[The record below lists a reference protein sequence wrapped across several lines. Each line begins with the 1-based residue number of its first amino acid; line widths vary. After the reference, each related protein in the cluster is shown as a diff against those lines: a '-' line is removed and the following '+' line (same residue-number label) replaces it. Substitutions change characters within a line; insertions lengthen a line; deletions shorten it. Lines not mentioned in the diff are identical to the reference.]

1 MVRLTRSL
9 IIVSVLSILVLAGC
23 ELGEKGKDKTQVLAQ
38 WDGGTIT
45 EKVFNER
52 LDQIPQF
59 YRPRGGF
66 TVEQKQKYLD
76 DYAIEEIFYIEAL
89 SKGMENTES
98 AREFYRQNAERV
110 ILDKYYQEQIKDKI
124 KPTNAELM
132 AFYEAHKDDFYKKS
146 PTATLLYIETKT
158 KDNADKAYQELVA
171 GKDFIE
177 VMNEYSTNENIKK
190 KGGKITNIRKGGY
203 IPNIGRSEELD
214 SLIFAAEVDDV
225 IPPVELNN
233 AFHVVKIADK
243 DMSTIRPYEEVEKDV
258 SNRYASEKEQA
269 LLKEIQDKLF
279 KKYNISIDTLAVD
292 EINFEEADSSDTAGS
307 IVLIASSDPELVY
320 TAKDFAHEVSMF
332 PMERK
337 QLLHEGNAKVD
348 FINEKAKNSVMYRD
362 AIKQGYEK
370 HPEIADE
377 LRRAKMI
384 GALREYYKQFVVDA
398 AEVSEEDIVKV
409 YEADKEKRY
418 VNKPH
423 VKVQEFACEN
433 QVTADFLLF
442 KAKEAQTDEELN
454 ELVQEYCI
462 KTKNDGLIG
471 PIYEGGIIPG
481 VGKDDRYLGKVFSVP
496 EGSFSDVFEDVKGNW
511 VFFKVVEFTPK
522 SYRNIDDVRNEIETN
537 LMRKAQKDLFENL
550 KTEIRQKYNLVV
562 YADRLEEKLPVD
574 SLFTLAEGSMTQKNY
589 ARAIYY
595 YDKVIEEYQNGQDD
609 YKAKFM
615 KGFIYSEYLKN
626 DGKAIEMFEEVLA
639 YPREGVAT
647 DTTLHPSARYMLKAL
662 TGEEDILEKIN
673 QQSEQMNI
681 DK

>member
-1 MVRLTRSL
+1 MIRLTRSL
-9 IIVSVLSILVLAGC
+9 IIVSIISILVLAGC
-23 ELGEKGKDKTQVLAQ
+23 ELGEKQKDKSQVLAQ

-45 EKVFNER
+45 EKVFNAR

-76 DYAIEEIFYIEAL
+76 DYSIEEIFYIEAL
-89 SKGMENTES
+89 SKGMENTQS
-98 AREFYRQNAERV
+98 ALEFYRQNAERV

-124 KPTNAELM
+124 KPTDAELM
-132 AFYEAHKDDFYKKS
+132 AYYEAHKDDFYKKS

-158 KDNADKAYQELVA
+158 KENADAAYQELVS
-171 GKDFIE
+171 GKDFVE
-177 VMNEYSTNENIKK
+177 VMNVYTTNENLKK
-190 KGGKITNIRKGGY
+190 KGGLITNIRKGGY

-214 SLIFAAEVDDV
+214 SLIFVAEVNDI
-225 IPPVELNN
+225 IPPIQFNDAYHIVQVTDL
-233 AFHVVKIADK
+233 
-243 DMSTIRPYEEVEKDV
+243 DMSTIRPYDEVEKDV
-258 SNRYASEKEQA
+258 GSRYASEKEQELRA
-269 LLKEIQDKLF
+269 QILDKLF
-279 KKYNISIDTLAVD
+279 LKYAISIDTLAVK

-307 IVLIASSDPELVY
+307 IVLIASSVPELVY

-337 QLLHEGNAKVD
+337 QLLQEANGKID
-348 FINEKAKNSVMYRD
+348 FVNEKANNNVLYHD
-362 AIKQGYEK
+362 AIKKGYEN

-384 GALREYYKQFVVDA
+384 GTLREYYKQFVVDA
-398 AEVSEEDIVKV
+398 AVVPEEEIVKA

-433 QVTADFLLF
+433 QVTADFVLF

-454 ELVQEYCI
+454 GLIKEYCVR
-462 KTKNDGLIG
+462 TNNDGMIG
-471 PIYEGGIIPG
+471 PIYEGGMIPG
-481 VGKDDRYLGKVFSVP
+481 VGKDDTYLEKVFSVP
-496 EGSFSDVFEDVKGNW
+496 EGSFSDVFEDAKGNW

-522 SYRNIDDVRNEIETN
+522 SYRSIDDVRAELETN
-537 LMRKAQKDLFENL
+537 LMRKAQQDLFEKL
-550 KTEIRQKYNLVV
+550 KTEMRQKYNLVV
-562 YADRLEEKLPVD
+562 YPERLEEKLPVD
-574 SLFTLAEGSMTQKNY
+574 SLFTLAEESMTQKNY
-589 ARAIYY
+589 ARANYY
-595 YDKVIEEYQNGQDD
+595 YDKVIEDYQNGQDD

-626 DGKAIEMFEEVLA
+626 DAKAIEMFTEVLT
-639 YPREGVAT
+639 YPKEGTET

-673 QQSEQMNI
+673 QQSEQMNT

>member
-1 MVRLTRSL
+1 MIRLTRSL
-9 IIVSVLSILVLAGC
+9 IIVSILSILILAGC
-23 ELGEKGKDKTQVLAQ
+23 ELGEKQKDKSQVLAQ

-45 EKVFNER
+45 EKVFNAR

-76 DYAIEEIFYIEAL
+76 DYSIEEIFYIEAL
-89 SKGMENTES
+89 SKGMENTQS
-98 AREFYRQNAERV
+98 AQEFYRQNAERV

-124 KPTNAELM
+124 KPTDAELK
-132 AFYEAHKDDFYKKS
+132 AYYEAHKDDFYKKS

-158 KDNADKAYQELVA
+158 KENADAAYQELVS
-171 GKDFIE
+171 GKDFVE
-177 VMNEYSTNENIKK
+177 VMNVYTTNENLKK
-190 KGGKITNIRKGGY
+190 KGGLITNIRKGGY

-214 SLIFAAEVDDV
+214 SLIFVAEVNDI
-225 IPPVELNN
+225 IPPIQFND
-233 AFHVVKIADK
+233 AYHIVKVTDL
-243 DMSTIRPYEEVEKDV
+243 DMSTIRPYDEVEKDV
-258 SNRYASEKEQA
+258 SSRYASEKEQELRA
-269 LLKEIQDKLF
+269 KILDKLF
-279 KKYNISIDTLAVD
+279 LKYAISIDTLAVK
-292 EINFEEADSSDTAGS
+292 EVNFAEADTSDTAGS
-307 IVLIASSDPELVY
+307 VVLIASSDPELVY

-337 QLLHEGNAKVD
+337 QLIQEGNGKID
-348 FINEKAKNSVMYRD
+348 FVNEKVNNNVLYHD
-362 AIKQGYEK
+362 AIKKGYEN

-398 AEVSEEDIVKV
+398 AVVPEEEIVKA

-433 QVTADFLLF
+433 QVTADFVLF

-454 ELVQEYCI
+454 GLIKEYCV
-462 KTKNDGLIG
+462 KTKNNGVIG
-471 PIYEGGIIPG
+471 PIYEGGMIPG
-481 VGKDDRYLGKVFSVP
+481 VGKDETYLEKVFSVP
-496 EGSFSDVFEDVKGNW
+496 EGSFSDVFEDAKGNW

-522 SYRNIDDVRNEIETN
+522 SYRSIDDVRAEIETN
-537 LMRKAQKDLFENL
+537 LTRKTQQDLFEKL
-550 KTEIRQKYNLVV
+550 KTEMRQKYNLVV
-562 YADRLEEKLPVD
+562 YPERLEEKLPVD
-574 SLFTLAEGSMTQKNY
+574 SLFTLAEESMTQKNY
-589 ARAIYY
+589 ARANYY
-595 YDKVIEEYQNGQDD
+595 YDKVIEDYQNGQDD

-626 DGKAIEMFEEVLA
+626 DAKAIEMFTEVLT
-639 YPREGVAT
+639 YPKEGAET

-673 QQSEQMNI
+673 QQSEQMNT

>member
-9 IIVSVLSILVLAGC
+9 VIVSVLSILVLAGC
-23 ELGEKGKDKTQVLAQ
+23 ELGEKEKDKTQVLAQ

-45 EKVFNER
+45 LKVFNER

-76 DYAIEEIFYIEAL
+76 DYSIEEIFYIEAL
-89 SKGMENTES
+89 SKGMENAES
-98 AREFYRQNAERV
+98 VREFYRQNAERV
-110 ILDKYYQEQIKDKI
+110 ILDKYYKEQIKDKV
-124 KPTNAELM
+124 KPTDAELM

-158 KDNADKAYQELVA
+158 KENAGKAYQELV
-171 GKDFIE
+171 GGREFVE
-177 VMNEYSTNENIKK
+177 VMNEYSTNENLKK
-190 KGGKITNIRKGGY
+190 KGGLITNIRMGGY

-214 SLIFAAEVDDV
+214 SLIFAAEADDI
-225 IPPVELNN
+225 IPPVELND
-233 AFHVVKIADK
+233 AFHIVKIAEK
-243 DMSTIRPYEEVEKDV
+243 DMRTIRPYEEVEKDV
-258 SNRYASEKEQA
+258 SSRYMSEKEQA
-269 LLKEIQDKLF
+269 LQKEIQDKLF
-279 KKYNISIDTLAVD
+279 NKYNISIDTLAVE
-292 EINFEEADSSDTAGS
+292 EINFEEADSLDTAGS
-307 IVLIASSDPELVY
+307 IVLIASSDPELRY

-348 FINEKAKNSVMYRD
+348 FINAKASNNVMYHN
-362 AIKQGYEK
+362 AIKKGYEN

-384 GALREYYKQFVVDA
+384 GAIREYYKQFVVDA
-398 AEVSEEDIVKV
+398 AVVSEEDIVQA

-423 VKVQEFACEN
+423 VKVQEFVCEN
-433 QVTADFLLF
+433 QVTADFVLF
-442 KAKEAQTDEELN
+442 KAKEVQTDEELN

-462 KTKNDGLIG
+462 KINNDGMIG

-481 VGKDDRYLGKVFSVP
+481 VGKDDRYLEKIFSVP

-522 SYRNIDDVRNEIETN
+522 SYRNIDDVRNELETN
-537 LMRKAQKDLFENL
+537 LMRKAQKDLFDTLRAEM
-550 KTEIRQKYNLVV
+550 RQKYSLVV

-574 SLFTLAEGSMTQKNY
+574 SLLTLAEESMTQKNY

-595 YDKVIEEYQNGQDD
+595 YDKVIDEYQNGQDD

-626 DGKAIEMFEEVLA
+626 DGKAIEMFEEVLT

-662 TGEEDILEKIN
+662 SGDEDILEKIN
-673 QQSEQMNI
+673 QQSEQMNTN
-681 DK
+681 

>member
-1 MVRLTRSL
+1 MIRITRSL
-9 IIVSVLSILVLAGC
+9 IIVSILSILVLAGC
-23 ELGEKGKDKTQVLAQ
+23 ELGEKQKDKSQVLAQ

-45 EKVFNER
+45 EKVFNAR

-76 DYAIEEIFYIEAL
+76 DYSIEEIFYIEAL
-89 SKGMENTES
+89 SKGVENTQS

-124 KPTNAELM
+124 KPTDAELK
-132 AFYEAHKDDFYKKS
+132 AYYEAHKDDFYKKS

-158 KDNADKAYQELVA
+158 KENADAAYNELVS
-171 GKDFIE
+171 GKDFEE
-177 VMNEYSTNENIKK
+177 VMNTYSTNENITK

-214 SLIFAAEVDDV
+214 SLIFVAEVNDI
-225 IPPVELNN
+225 IPPIQFNDAYHLVQVTDL
-233 AFHVVKIADK
+233 
-243 DMSTIRPYEEVEKDV
+243 DMSTIRPYDEVEKDV
-258 SNRYASEKEQA
+258 SSRYASGKEQE
-269 LLKEIQDKLF
+269 LRTKILDKLF
-279 KKYNISIDTLAVD
+279 LKYNISIDTLAVK
-292 EINFEEADSSDTAGS
+292 EINFEEADTSDTAGS
-307 IVLIASSDPELVY
+307 VILIASSDPELVY

-337 QLLHEGNAKVD
+337 QLLHEANGKID
-348 FINEKAKNSVMYRD
+348 FINEKASNNVLYHD
-362 AIKQGYEK
+362 AIKKGYEN

-398 AEVSEEDIVKV
+398 AVVPEEEIVKA

-423 VKVQEFACEN
+423 VKIQEFACEN

-442 KAKEAQTDEELN
+442 KAKEAKTDKELN
-454 ELVQEYCI
+454 GLIKEYCV
-462 KTKNDGLIG
+462 KTNNDGVIG
-471 PIYEGGIIPG
+471 PIYEGGMIPG
-481 VGKDDRYLGKVFSVP
+481 VGKDDTYLEKVFSVP
-496 EGSFSDVFEDVKGNW
+496 EGSFSGVFEDAKGNW

-522 SYRNIDDVRNEIETN
+522 SYRSIDDVRAELETN
-537 LMRKAQKDLFENL
+537 LMRKTQQDLFENL
-550 KTEIRQKYNLVV
+550 KTEMRQKYNLVV
-562 YADRLEEKLPVD
+562 YPERLEEKLPVD
-574 SLFTLAEGSMTQKNY
+574 SLFTLAEEAMTQKNY
-589 ARAIYY
+589 ARANYY
-595 YDKVIEEYQNGQDD
+595 YDKVIEDYQNGQDD

-626 DGKAIEMFEEVLA
+626 DAKAIEMFTEVLT
-639 YPREGVAT
+639 YPKVGTET

-673 QQSEQMNI
+673 QQSEQMNT

>member
-9 IIVSVLSILVLAGC
+9 VIASVLSILVLAGC
-23 ELGEKGKDKTQVLAQ
+23 ELGEKEKDKTKVLAQ

-45 EKVFNER
+45 VKVLNER
-52 LDQIPQF
+52 IDLIPQF

-89 SKGMENTES
+89 SKGMGNTQS
-98 AREFYRQNAERV
+98 AQEFYRQNAERV
-110 ILDKYYQEQIKDKI
+110 ILDKYYREQIKDKI
-124 KPTNAELM
+124 KPTDAELM

-171 GKDFIE
+171 GKDFVE
-177 VMNEYSTNENIKK
+177 VMNEYSTNENLKK
-190 KGGKITNIRKGGY
+190 KGGRITNIRKGGY

-214 SLIFAAEVDDV
+214 SLIFAAEVDDI
-225 IPPVELNN
+225 IPPVELND
-233 AFHVVKIADK
+233 AFHIVKIEEV
-243 DMSTIRPYEEVEKDV
+243 DMRTIRPYEEVGKDV
-258 SNRYASEKEQA
+258 SSRYASEKEQV
-269 LLKEIQDKLF
+269 LRKEILNKLF
-279 KKYNISIDTLAVD
+279 KKYNISIDTLAVE
-292 EINFEEADSSDTAGS
+292 EINFEEADTSATDGS

-337 QLLHEGNAKVD
+337 QLLQEANGRID
-348 FINEKAKNSVMYRD
+348 FVNEKANNNLLYHD
-362 AIKQGYEK
+362 AIKKGYEN

-398 AEVSEEDIVKV
+398 AVVPEEDIVKA
-409 YEADKEKRY
+409 YEADKEQRY

-423 VKVQEFACEN
+423 VKVQEFVCEN
-433 QVTADFLLF
+433 QVTGDFVLF

-454 ELVQEYCI
+454 GLVQEYCVR
-462 KTKNDGLIG
+462 KTNDGVIG

-481 VGKDDRYLGKVFSVP
+481 VGKDDQYLEKVFSVP
-496 EGSFSDVFEDVKGNW
+496 EGSFSDVFEDAKGNW
-511 VFFKVVEFTPK
+511 VFFKVAEFTPK
-522 SYRNIDDVRNEIETN
+522 SYRSIDDVRAELETN
-537 LMRKAQKDLFENL
+537 LMRKAQQDLFEKL
-550 KTEIRQKYNLVV
+550 KTEMCQKYNLVV
-562 YADRLEEKLPVD
+562 YPDRLEEKLPVD
-574 SLFTLAEGSMTQKNY
+574 SLFTLAEESMTQKNY
-589 ARAIYY
+589 ARANYY
-595 YDKVIEEYQNGQDD
+595 YDKVIEDYQNGQDD

-626 DGKAIEMFEEVLA
+626 DGKAIEMFKEVIA
-639 YPREGVAT
+639 YPREGVRT

-662 TGEEDILEKIN
+662 SGEEDILEKIN
-673 QQSEQMNI
+673 QQSEQMNT

>member
-9 IIVSVLSILVLAGC
+9 VIVSVLSILVLAGC
-23 ELGEKGKDKTQVLAQ
+23 ELGEKEKDKTQVLAK
-38 WDGGTIT
+38 WDEGVIT
-45 EKVFNER
+45 EKVFTER

-66 TVEQKQKYLD
+66 TIEQKQKYLD
-76 DYAIEEIFYIEAL
+76 DYAIEEIFYIEAVD
-89 SKGMENTES
+89 KGMENTES
-98 AREFYRQNAERV
+98 AQEFYRQNAERV

-124 KPTNAELM
+124 KPTDAELM

-146 PTATLLYIETKT
+146 PTATVLYIETKT

-171 GKDFIE
+171 GKDFVE
-177 VMNEYSTNENIKK
+177 VMNVYSVNENLKK
-190 KGGKITNIRKGGY
+190 KGGEITNIRKGGY
-203 IPNIGRSEELD
+203 IPNIGKSEELD
-214 SLIFAAEVDDV
+214 SLIFIAEVDDV
-225 IPPVELNN
+225 IPPVELND
-233 AFHVVKIADK
+233 AFHIVKISAK
-243 DMSTIRPYEEVEKDV
+243 DMSTIRPYIEVEKDV
-258 SNRYASEKEQA
+258 SGRYTGEKEQE
-269 LLKEIQDKLF
+269 LRKEIQYKLF
-279 KKYNISIDTLAVD
+279 KKYNISIDTLAF
-292 EINFEEADSSDTAGS
+292 EKINFEVADSSDTEGS
-307 IVLIASSDPELVY
+307 IVLIASSDPELIY

-348 FINEKAKNSVMYRD
+348 FINEKANNNVMYHD
-362 AIKQGYEK
+362 AIKKGYEN
-370 HPEIADE
+370 HPEIADQ

-398 AEVSEEDIVKV
+398 AVVPEEEIVKS

-433 QVTADFLLF
+433 QVTADFVLF
-442 KAKEAQTDEELN
+442 KAKEAQTDDELN
-454 ELVQEYCI
+454 GLLQEYCVKI
-462 KTKNDGLIG
+462 TNDGVIG

-481 VGKDDRYLGKVFSVP
+481 VGKDDQYLEKVFSVP

-522 SYRNIDDVRNEIETN
+522 SYRDIAEVRAEIETN
-537 LMRKAQKDLFENL
+537 LMRKTQQDLFEQL
-550 KTEIRQKYNLVV
+550 KTEMRQKYNLEVF
-562 YADRLEEKLPVD
+562 ADRLEEKFPVD
-574 SLFTLAEGSMTQKNY
+574 SLFTLAEESMTQKNY

-615 KGFIYSEYLKN
+615 KGFIYSEYLTN
-626 DGKAIEMFEEVLA
+626 DAKAIEMFEEVLT
-639 YPREGVAT
+639 YPRKSVAT

-673 QQSEQMNI
+673 QQSEQMNT

>member
-1 MVRLTRSL
+1 MVRFTRSL
-9 IIVSVLSILVLAGC
+9 IIVSILSILVLAGC

-89 SKGMENTES
+89 SKGMENTQS
-98 AREFYRQNAERV
+98 AQEFYRQNAERV

-124 KPTNAELM
+124 KPTDTELTT
-132 AFYEAHKDDFYKKS
+132 FYEAHKDDFYKKS

-158 KDNADKAYQELVA
+158 KENADAAYQELVS
-171 GKDFIE
+171 GKEFVE
-177 VMNEYSTNENIKK
+177 VMNVYTTNENLKK
-190 KGGKITNIRKGGY
+190 KGGLITNIRKGGY

-214 SLIFAAEVDDV
+214 SLIFVAEINDI
-225 IPPVELNN
+225 IPPIEFND
-233 AFHVVKIADK
+233 AFHIVKVTDIDL
-243 DMSTIRPYEEVEKDV
+243 STIRPYDEVEKDV
-258 SNRYASEKEQA
+258 SSRYASEKEQT
-269 LLKEIQDKLF
+269 LRKDILNKLF
-279 KKYNISIDTLAVD
+279 NKYNVSIDTLAVKD
-292 EINFEEADSSDTAGS
+292 VNFEEADTSDIAGS

-320 TAKDFAHEVSMF
+320 TAMDFAHEVSMF

-337 QLLHEGNAKVD
+337 QLLQEANGKVD
-348 FINEKAKNSVMYRD
+348 FINEKANNNLLYHD
-362 AIKQGYEK
+362 AMKKGYEN

-398 AEVSEEDIVKV
+398 AVVPEEELVKA

-442 KAKEAQTDEELN
+442 KAKEAQTPEELN
-454 ELVQEYCI
+454 ALIKEYCV
-462 KTKNDGLIG
+462 KTANDGMIG

-481 VGKDDRYLGKVFSVP
+481 VGKDDLYLEKIFAVP

-511 VFFKVVEFTPK
+511 LFFKVIEFTPK
-522 SYRNIDDVRNEIETN
+522 SYRSIDDVRAELETN
-537 LMRKAQKDLFENL
+537 LMRKAQQDLFEKL
-550 KTEIRQKYNLVV
+550 KTEMRQKYNLVV
-562 YADRLEEKLPVD
+562 YPDRLEEKLPVD
-574 SLFTLAEGSMTQKNY
+574 SLFTIAEESMTQKNY
-589 ARAIYY
+589 ARANYY
-595 YDKVIEEYQNGQDD
+595 YDKVIEEYPNGQDD

-626 DGKAIEMFEEVLA
+626 DTKAIEMFKEVLT
-639 YPREGVAT
+639 YPREGTQT

-673 QQSEQMNI
+673 QQSKQMNT

>member
-9 IIVSVLSILVLAGC
+9 IIFSVLSILVLAGC

-171 GKDFIE
+171 GKDFVE

-307 IVLIASSDPELVY
+307 IKLIASSDPELVY

>member
-9 IIVSVLSILVLAGC
+9 VIASVLSILVLAGC
-23 ELGEKGKDKTQVLAQ
+23 ELGEKEKDKTQVLAQ

-45 EKVFNER
+45 VKVLNER
-52 LDQIPQF
+52 LDLIPQF

-89 SKGMENTES
+89 SKGMENTQS
-98 AREFYRQNAERV
+98 AQEFYRQNAERV

-124 KPTNAELM
+124 KPTDAELM

-171 GKDFIE
+171 GKDFVE
-177 VMNEYSTNENIKK
+177 VMNEYSTNENLKK
-190 KGGKITNIRKGGY
+190 KGGRITNIRKGGY

-214 SLIFAAEVDDV
+214 LLIFAADVDDI
-225 IPPVELNN
+225 IPPVELND
-233 AFHVVKIADK
+233 AFHIVKIEEV
-243 DMSTIRPYEEVEKDV
+243 DMRTIRPYEEVGKDV
-258 SNRYASEKEQA
+258 SSRYASEKEQV
-269 LLKEIQDKLF
+269 LRKEILNKLF
-279 KKYNISIDTLAVD
+279 KKYNISIDTLAVE
-292 EINFEEADSSDTAGS
+292 EINFEEADTSATDGS

-337 QLLHEGNAKVD
+337 QLLHEGNAKVG
-348 FINEKAKNSVMYRD
+348 FVNEKANNNLLYHD
-362 AIKQGYEK
+362 AIKKGYEN

-398 AEVSEEDIVKV
+398 AVVPEEDIVKA
-409 YEADKEKRY
+409 YEADKEQRY

-423 VKVQEFACEN
+423 VKVQEFVCEN
-433 QVTADFLLF
+433 QVTGDFVLF

-454 ELVQEYCI
+454 GLVQEYCVR
-462 KTKNDGLIG
+462 KTNDGVIG

-481 VGKDDRYLGKVFSVP
+481 VGKDDQYLEKVFSVP

-522 SYRNIDDVRNEIETN
+522 SYRNIDEVRNEIETN

-550 KTEIRQKYNLVV
+550 KTDIKQKYNLIV

-574 SLFTLAEGSMTQKNY
+574 SLFTLAEESMTQKNY
-589 ARAIYY
+589 ARANYY
-595 YDKVIEEYQNGQDD
+595 YDKVIEDYQNGQDD

-626 DGKAIEMFEEVLA
+626 DAKAIEMFTEVLT
-639 YPREGVAT
+639 YPKEGT
-647 DTTLHPSARYMLKAL
+647 EIDTTLHPSARYMLKAL
-662 TGEEDILEKIN
+662 SGEEDILEKIN
-673 QQSEQMNI
+673 QQSEQMNT

>member
-1 MVRLTRSL
+1 MIRLTRSL
-9 IIVSVLSILVLAGC
+9 IIVSILSILILAGC
-23 ELGEKGKDKTQVLAQ
+23 ELGEKQKDKSQILAQ

-45 EKVFNER
+45 EKIFNER

-76 DYAIEEIFYIEAL
+76 DYSIEEIFYIEAL
-89 SKGMENTES
+89 SKGMENTQS
-98 AREFYRQNAERV
+98 AQEFYRQNAERV
-110 ILDKYYQEQIKDKI
+110 ILDKYNQEQIKDKG
-124 KPTNAELM
+124 KPTDAQLM
-132 AFYEAHKDDFYKKS
+132 AYYEAHKDDFYKKS

-158 KDNADKAYQELVA
+158 KENADAAYQELVS
-171 GKDFIE
+171 GKDFVE
-177 VMNEYSTNENIKK
+177 VMNAYTTNENLKK
-190 KGGKITNIRKGGY
+190 KGGVITNIRKGGY

-214 SLIFAAEVDDV
+214 SLIFVAEVDDI
-225 IPPVELNN
+225 IPPIEFND
-233 AFHVVKIADK
+233 AFHIVKVTELDL
-243 DMSTIRPYEEVEKDV
+243 STIRPYDEVEKDV
-258 SNRYASEKEQA
+258 SSRYASEKEQELRA
-269 LLKEIQDKLF
+269 QILDKLF
-279 KKYNISIDTLAVD
+279 VKYTISIDTLAVQ
-292 EINFEEADSSDTAGS
+292 EINFEEADSSEVAGS
-307 IVLIASSDPELVY
+307 VVLIASSAPELVY

-337 QLLHEGNAKVD
+337 QLLQEAGAKVD
-348 FINEKAKNSVMYRD
+348 FIKEKANNNVLYHD
-362 AIKQGYEK
+362 AIKKGYEN

-398 AEVSEEDIVKV
+398 AVVPEEEIVKA

-454 ELVQEYCI
+454 GLIKEYCV
-462 KTKNDGLIG
+462 KTANDGMIG

-481 VGKDDRYLGKVFSVP
+481 VGKDDTYLEKIFSVP
-496 EGSFSDVFEDVKGNW
+496 EGSFSDVFGDVKGNW

-522 SYRNIDDVRNEIETN
+522 SYRSIDDVRAELETN
-537 LMRKAQKDLFENL
+537 LMRKAQQDLFEKL
-550 KTEIRQKYNLVV
+550 KTEMREKYNLVV
-562 YADRLEEKLPVD
+562 YPDRLEEKLPAD
-574 SLFTLAEGSMTQKNY
+574 SLFTLAEEAMTQKNY
-589 ARAIYY
+589 ARANYY
-595 YDKVIEEYQNGQDD
+595 YDKVIEDYANGQDD

-626 DGKAIEMFEEVLA
+626 DTKAIEMFTEVLT
-639 YPREGVAT
+639 YPIEGVVT

-673 QQSEQMNI
+673 QQSE
-681 DK
+681 

>member
-1 MVRLTRSL
+1 MIRLTRSL
-9 IIVSVLSILVLAGC
+9 IIVSILSILILAGC
-23 ELGEKGKDKTQVLAQ
+23 ELGEKQKDKSQILAQ

-45 EKVFNER
+45 EKIFNER

-76 DYAIEEIFYIEAL
+76 DYSIEEIFYIEAL
-89 SKGMENTES
+89 SKGMENTQS
-98 AREFYRQNAERV
+98 AQEFYRQNAERV

-124 KPTNAELM
+124 KPTDTELTT
-132 AFYEAHKDDFYKKS
+132 FYEAHKDDFYKKS

-158 KDNADKAYQELVA
+158 KENADAAYQELVS
-171 GKDFIE
+171 GKEFVE
-177 VMNEYSTNENIKK
+177 VMNVYTTNENLKK
-190 KGGKITNIRKGGY
+190 KGGLITNIRKGGY

-214 SLIFAAEVDDV
+214 SLIFVAEINDI
-225 IPPVELNN
+225 IPPIEFND
-233 AFHVVKIADK
+233 AFHIVKVTDIDL
-243 DMSTIRPYEEVEKDV
+243 STIRPYDEVEKDV
-258 SNRYASEKEQA
+258 SSRYASEKEQT
-269 LLKEIQDKLF
+269 LRKDILNKLF
-279 KKYNISIDTLAVD
+279 NKYNVSIDTLAVKD
-292 EINFEEADSSDTAGS
+292 VNFEEADTSDIAGS

-320 TAKDFAHEVSMF
+320 TAMDFAHEVSMF

-337 QLLHEGNAKVD
+337 QLLQEANGKVD
-348 FINEKAKNSVMYRD
+348 FINEKANNNLLYHD
-362 AIKQGYEK
+362 AMKKGYEN

-398 AEVSEEDIVKV
+398 AVVPEEELVKA

-442 KAKEAQTDEELN
+442 KAKEAQTPEELN
-454 ELVQEYCI
+454 ALIKEYCV
-462 KTKNDGLIG
+462 KTANDGMIG

-481 VGKDDRYLGKVFSVP
+481 VGKDDLYLEKIFAVP

-511 VFFKVVEFTPK
+511 LFFKVIEFTPK
-522 SYRNIDDVRNEIETN
+522 SYRSIDDVRAELETN
-537 LMRKAQKDLFENL
+537 LMRKAQQDLFEKL
-550 KTEIRQKYNLVV
+550 KTEMRQKYNLLV
-562 YADRLEEKLPVD
+562 YPDRLEEKLPVD
-574 SLFTLAEGSMTQKNY
+574 SLFTIAEESMTQKNY
-589 ARAIYY
+589 ARANYY
-595 YDKVIEEYQNGQDD
+595 YDKVIEEYPNGQDD

-626 DGKAIEMFEEVLA
+626 DTKAIEMFKEVLT
-639 YPREGVAT
+639 YPREGTQT

-673 QQSEQMNI
+673 QQSKQMNT

>member
-1 MVRLTRSL
+1 MIRLTRSL
-9 IIVSVLSILVLAGC
+9 IIVSILSILILAGC
-23 ELGEKGKDKTQVLAQ
+23 ELGEKQKDKSQVLAQ

-66 TVEQKQKYLD
+66 TVEHKQKYLD
-76 DYAIEEIFYIEAL
+76 DYSIEEIFYIEAL
-89 SKGMENTES
+89 SKGMENTQS
-98 AREFYRQNAERV
+98 AQEFYRQNAERV

-124 KPTNAELM
+124 KPTDTELTT
-132 AFYEAHKDDFYKKS
+132 FYEAHKDDFYKKS

-158 KDNADKAYQELVA
+158 KENADAAYQELVS
-171 GKDFIE
+171 GKEFVE
-177 VMNEYSTNENIKK
+177 VMNVYTTNENLKK
-190 KGGKITNIRKGGY
+190 KGGLITNIRKGGY

-214 SLIFAAEVDDV
+214 SLIFVAEINDI
-225 IPPVELNN
+225 IPPIEFND
-233 AFHVVKIADK
+233 AFHIVKVTDIDL
-243 DMSTIRPYEEVEKDV
+243 STIRPYDEVEKDV
-258 SNRYASEKEQA
+258 SSRYASEKEQT
-269 LLKEIQDKLF
+269 LRKDILNKLF
-279 KKYNISIDTLAVD
+279 NKYNVSIDTLAVKD
-292 EINFEEADSSDTAGS
+292 VNFEEADTSDIAGS

-320 TAKDFAHEVSMF
+320 TAMDFAHEVSMF

-337 QLLHEGNAKVD
+337 QLLQEANGKVD
-348 FINEKAKNSVMYRD
+348 FINEKANNNLLYHD
-362 AIKQGYEK
+362 AMKKGYEN

-398 AEVSEEDIVKV
+398 AVVPEEELVKA

-442 KAKEAQTDEELN
+442 KAKEAQTPEELN
-454 ELVQEYCI
+454 ALIKEYCV
-462 KTKNDGLIG
+462 KTANDGMIG

-481 VGKDDRYLGKVFSVP
+481 VGKDDLYLEKIFAVP

-511 VFFKVVEFTPK
+511 LFFKVIEFTPK
-522 SYRNIDDVRNEIETN
+522 SYRSIDDVRAELETN
-537 LMRKAQKDLFENL
+537 LMRKAQQDLFEKL
-550 KTEIRQKYNLVV
+550 KTEMRQKYNLVV
-562 YADRLEEKLPVD
+562 YPDRLEEKLPVD
-574 SLFTLAEGSMTQKNY
+574 SLFTIAEESMTQKNY
-589 ARAIYY
+589 ARANYY
-595 YDKVIEEYQNGQDD
+595 YDKVIEEYPNGQDD

-626 DGKAIEMFEEVLA
+626 DTKAIEMFKEVLT
-639 YPREGVAT
+639 YPREGTQT

-673 QQSEQMNI
+673 QQSKQMNT

>member
-9 IIVSVLSILVLAGC
+9 VIASVLSILVLAGC
-23 ELGEKGKDKTQVLAQ
+23 ELGEKEKDKTKVLAQ

-45 EKVFNER
+45 VKVLNER
-52 LDQIPQF
+52 LDLIPQF

-89 SKGMENTES
+89 SKGMENTQS
-98 AREFYRQNAERV
+98 AQEFYRQNAERV

-124 KPTNAELM
+124 KPTDAELM

-171 GKDFIE
+171 GKDFVE
-177 VMNEYSTNENIKK
+177 VMNEYSTNENLKK
-190 KGGKITNIRKGGY
+190 KGGRITNIRKGGY

-214 SLIFAAEVDDV
+214 SLIFAAEVDDI
-225 IPPVELNN
+225 IPPVELND
-233 AFHVVKIADK
+233 AFHIVKIEEV
-243 DMSTIRPYEEVEKDV
+243 DMRTIRPYEEVGKDV
-258 SNRYASEKEQA
+258 SSRYASEKEQV
-269 LLKEIQDKLF
+269 LRKEILNKLF
-279 KKYNISIDTLAVD
+279 KKYNISIDTLAVE
-292 EINFEEADSSDTAGS
+292 EINFEEADTSATDGS

-337 QLLHEGNAKVD
+337 QLLHEGNAKVG
-348 FINEKAKNSVMYRD
+348 FVNEKANNNLLYHD
-362 AIKQGYEK
+362 AIKKGYEN

-398 AEVSEEDIVKV
+398 AVVPEEDIVKA
-409 YEADKEKRY
+409 YEADKEQLY

-423 VKVQEFACEN
+423 VKVQEFVCEN
-433 QVTADFLLF
+433 QVTGDFVLF
-442 KAKEAQTDEELN
+442 KAKEAQTDNELN
-454 ELVQEYCI
+454 GLVQEYCI
-462 KTKNDGLIG
+462 KTTNDGVIG

-481 VGKDDRYLGKVFSVP
+481 VGKDDQYLEKVFSVP

-522 SYRNIDDVRNEIETN
+522 SYRNIDEVRNEIETN

-550 KTEIRQKYNLVV
+550 KTEIKQKYNLIV
-562 YADRLEEKLPVD
+562 YADRLEEKLTVD

-589 ARAIYY
+589 TRAIYY

-626 DGKAIEMFEEVLA
+626 DGKAIEMFKEVIA
-639 YPREGVAT
+639 YPREGVRT

-662 TGEEDILEKIN
+662 SGEEDILEKIN
-673 QQSEQMNI
+673 QQSEQMNT

>member
-1 MVRLTRSL
+1 M
-9 IIVSVLSILVLAGC
+9 VLAGC

-89 SKGMENTES
+89 SKGMENTQS
-98 AREFYRQNAERV
+98 AQEFYRQNAERV

-124 KPTNAELM
+124 KPTDTELTT
-132 AFYEAHKDDFYKKS
+132 FYEAHKDDFYKKS

-158 KDNADKAYQELVA
+158 KENADAAYQELVS
-171 GKDFIE
+171 GKEFVE
-177 VMNEYSTNENIKK
+177 VMNVYTTNENLKK
-190 KGGKITNIRKGGY
+190 KGGLITNIRKGGY

-214 SLIFAAEVDDV
+214 SLIFVAEINDI
-225 IPPVELNN
+225 IPPIEFND
-233 AFHVVKIADK
+233 AFHIVKVTDIDL
-243 DMSTIRPYEEVEKDV
+243 STIRPYDEVEKDV
-258 SNRYASEKEQA
+258 SSRYASEKEQT
-269 LLKEIQDKLF
+269 LRKDILNKLF
-279 KKYNISIDTLAVD
+279 NKYNVSIDTLAVKD
-292 EINFEEADSSDTAGS
+292 VNFEEADTSDIAGS

-320 TAKDFAHEVSMF
+320 TAMDFAHEVSMF

-337 QLLHEGNAKVD
+337 QLLQEANGKVD
-348 FINEKAKNSVMYRD
+348 FINEKANNNLLYHD
-362 AIKQGYEK
+362 AMKKGYEN

-398 AEVSEEDIVKV
+398 AVVPEEELVKA

-442 KAKEAQTDEELN
+442 KAKEAQTPEELN
-454 ELVQEYCI
+454 ALIKEYCV
-462 KTKNDGLIG
+462 KTANDGMIG

-481 VGKDDRYLGKVFSVP
+481 VGKDDLYLEKIFAVP

-511 VFFKVVEFTPK
+511 LFFKVIEFTPK
-522 SYRNIDDVRNEIETN
+522 SYRSIDDVRAELETN
-537 LMRKAQKDLFENL
+537 LMRKAQQDLFEKL
-550 KTEIRQKYNLVV
+550 KTEMRQKYNLVV
-562 YADRLEEKLPVD
+562 YPDRLEEKLPVD
-574 SLFTLAEGSMTQKNY
+574 SLFTIAEESMTQKNY
-589 ARAIYY
+589 ARANYY
-595 YDKVIEEYQNGQDD
+595 YDKVIEEYPNGQDD

-626 DGKAIEMFEEVLA
+626 DTKAIEMFKEVLT
-639 YPREGVAT
+639 YPREGTQT

-673 QQSEQMNI
+673 QQSKQMNT

>member
-1 MVRLTRSL
+1 MVRFTRSL
-9 IIVSVLSILVLAGC
+9 IIVSILSILVLAGC

-89 SKGMENTES
+89 SKGMENTQS
-98 AREFYRQNAERV
+98 AQEFYRQNAERV

-124 KPTNAELM
+124 KPTDTELTT
-132 AFYEAHKDDFYKKS
+132 FYEAHKDDFYKKS

-158 KDNADKAYQELVA
+158 KENADAAYQELVS
-171 GKDFIE
+171 GKEFVE
-177 VMNEYSTNENIKK
+177 VMNVYTTNENLKK
-190 KGGKITNIRKGGY
+190 KGGLITNIRKGGY

-214 SLIFAAEVDDV
+214 SLIFVAEINDI
-225 IPPVELNN
+225 IPPIEFND
-233 AFHVVKIADK
+233 AFHIVKVTDIDL
-243 DMSTIRPYEEVEKDV
+243 STIRPYDEVEKDV
-258 SNRYASEKEQA
+258 SSRYASEKEQT
-269 LLKEIQDKLF
+269 LRKDILNKLF
-279 KKYNISIDTLAVD
+279 NKYNVSIDTLAVKD
-292 EINFEEADSSDTAGS
+292 VNFEEADTSDIAGS
-307 IVLIASSDPELVY
+307 IVLIASSAPELVY

-337 QLLHEGNAKVD
+337 QLLQEANGKVD
-348 FINEKAKNSVMYRD
+348 FINEKANNNLLYHD
-362 AIKQGYEK
+362 AMKKGYEN

-398 AEVSEEDIVKV
+398 AVVPEEELVKA

-442 KAKEAQTDEELN
+442 KAKEAQTPEELN
-454 ELVQEYCI
+454 ALIKEYCV
-462 KTKNDGLIG
+462 KTANDGMIG

-481 VGKDDRYLGKVFSVP
+481 VGKDDLYLEKIFAVP

-511 VFFKVVEFTPK
+511 LFFKVIEFTPK
-522 SYRNIDDVRNEIETN
+522 SYRSIDDVRAELETN
-537 LMRKAQKDLFENL
+537 LMRKAQQDLFEKL
-550 KTEIRQKYNLVV
+550 KTEMRQKYNLVV
-562 YADRLEEKLPVD
+562 YPDRLEEKLPVD
-574 SLFTLAEGSMTQKNY
+574 SLFTIAEESMTQKNY
-589 ARAIYY
+589 ARANYY
-595 YDKVIEEYQNGQDD
+595 YDKVIEEYPNGQDD

-626 DGKAIEMFEEVLA
+626 DTKAIEMFKEVLT
-639 YPREGVAT
+639 YPREGTQT

-673 QQSEQMNI
+673 QQSKQMNT